1 MIVSFGI
8 SRPADDNQ
16 KKAIRFRMAFSL
28 ELEDLNESC
37 FLEGDEGAALLHGLE
52 SLSRNCYAD
61 LLAEFRNEKGLRLK
75 VNLTAALAR
84 RIEFGSTNTVRV
96 PASNL

>member
-1 MIVSFGI
+1 
-8 SRPADDNQ
+8 
-16 KKAIRFRMAFSL
+16 MAFSS
-28 ELEDLNESC
+28 EIEDLNESC

-52 SLSRNCYAD
+52 ALSRNCYAD
-61 LLAEFRNEKGLRLK
+61 LFAELRNEESLRLE
-75 VNLTAALAR
+75 VHLTAALAR